1 MAPGIDS
8 MYDNF
13 SVDREGG
20 RFQGD
25 SGALHLFALYFYDYC
40 ISSTSD
46 HQAFDPGG
54 WGPLT

>member
-54 WGPLT
+54 